1 MAAAG
6 SHPVLKAME
15 QTLGPEHVASDAIEY
30 SIGGLRPRA
39 VMFPK
44 GIQDLGDA
52 LTTAWEDDLAVA
64 PWGGGT
70 RTELGNLLRRLDVVV
85 DTSHLNRV
93 VQHNPA
99 DLTLTVEAGITL
111 AALQKIL
118 VEHGQFLALD
128 PPLPDRATI
137 GGTLA
142 TGVSGP
148 TKWQYG
154 NPRDMVI
161 GMKVVQADGKVIK
174 SGGRVVKNVSG
185 YDMARLHI
193 GGLGTLGVI
202 AEASFK
208 LTPLPRNETTLVA
221 AFGSS
226 QQCLETGL
234 SIFNSDVLP
243 LALSSFDRCANEQ
256 GEMVSLDGD
265 HFLAIRLGGRPLTLQ
280 RQVRECLSLCHLGGA
295 ATVEPLDEA
304 WAVTLWRRVADFG
317 WDERTLPVMAG
328 RISIPPAKIPELAR
342 ALERSGRSEDLRA
355 AIISH
360 HGYGTMLVHWFADGD
375 DVTIERLSKV
385 LSDARDAVHA
395 VGGRMVIERC
405 PSDVK
410 PRFDVWDDVGEAL
423 AIMRRLKEQYDPK
436 GILNPGRFVGG
447 I

>member
-1 MAAAG
+1 MAAANPN
-6 SHPVLKAME
+6 PVLKAME
-15 QTLGPEHVASDAIEY
+15 HTLGPEHVTDDAIGY
-30 SIGGLRPRA
+30 SISGLQPHA
-39 VMFPK
+39 VVFPK
-44 GIQDLGDA
+44 GIRELSDA
-52 LTTAWEDDLAVA
+52 LTATWEDSLAVA

-70 RTELGNLLRRLDVVV
+70 RTELGNPLRRLDVVV
-85 DTSHLNRV
+85 DMSHLNGV
-93 VQHNPA
+93 VEHNPS

-111 AALQKIL
+111 GALQRIL

-154 NPRDMVI
+154 NPRDLVI
-161 GMKVVQADGKVIK
+161 GMKVVQADGKVVK

-193 GGLGTLGVI
+193 GGLGSLGII

-221 AFGSS
+221 AFGSGRR
-226 QQCLETGL
+226 CLETGL
-234 SIFNSDVLP
+234 SIFHSDVTP
-243 LALSSFDRCANEQ
+243 LVLTSFDRCANEQ
-256 GEMVSLDGD
+256 GEVVSLDGD

-295 ATVEPLDEA
+295 ATVETLDEA
-304 WAVTLWRRVADFG
+304 TALSLWRRVADFG
-317 WDERTLPVMAG
+317 WDGRTLPAMAG
-328 RISIPPAKIPELAR
+328 RTSTPPAKIPDLAT
-342 ALERSGRSEDLRA
+342 ALERSGDSEGLRP

-360 HGYGTMLVHWFADGD
+360 HGYGTTLIHWFADGD
-375 DVTIERLSKV
+375 NGSTETVSNV

-395 VGGRMVIERC
+395 MGGRMVIERC
-405 PSDVK
+405 PSAVK
-410 PRFDVWDDVGEAL
+410 PRFDVWDEMGESL
-423 AIMRRLKEQYDPK
+423 AIMRRMKEQYDPK
-436 GILNPGRFVGG
+436 GVLNPGRFVGG